1 MRIDK
6 SFIMK
11 EIKKSLIDG
20 FTKLSIDEPIN
31 RDSMTEIFKKK
42 AFSSKNLKEFSK
54 NYNIYNK
61 IKKISNII
69 ENKLPTNESDD
80 IENEGEM
87 LIAQLHSIIE
97 NAKSL
102 LKMVDSEDQIEDWI
116 QSKITIAE
124 DYLRTTHSYI
134 KYYDENGDDDDELD
148 DYFHEDD
155 VEFDVEEESEIYDDD
170 FSDDLEFIDD
180 PDEFMDN
187 Q

>member
-1 MRIDK
+1 MRINK

-11 EIKKSLIDG
+11 EIKKSLVDG
-20 FTKLSIDEPIN
+20 FSKLAVDEESHKNP
-31 RDSMTEIFKKK
+31 MTEVFKKK
-42 AFSSKNLKEFSK
+42 AFSSNTLREFSK

-69 ENKLPTNESDD
+69 ETKLPTNELDS

-102 LKMVDSEDQIEDWI
+102 LRMVDSEDQIEDWI

-134 KYYDENGDDDDELD
+134 KYYDENGDDDDDLD
-148 DYFHEDD
+148 DYFHDD
-155 VEFDVEEESEIYDDD
+155 NLEFDVEEESEIDDED
-170 FSDDLEFIDD
+170 FSDDLDFIDD
-180 PDEFMDN
+180 LDEFMDK
-187 Q
+187 